1 MLTFVV
7 VVVAVFY
14 FVLLLLLLLLLLL
27 FVCFFSYLWCTHAL
41 WVKRMGCP
49 GSVSIVS

>member
-14 FVLLLLLLLLLLL
+14 FVFFLLLLLLLL

-49 GSVSIVS
+49 GSFSIVS

>member
-14 FVLLLLLLLLLLL
+14 FVFFFVAVVVFFL
-27 FVCFFSYLWCTHAL
+27 FVSFPTFGVRTHAH

-49 GSVSIVS
+49 GSFSIVS

>member
-14 FVLLLLLLLLLLL
+14 FVCLFFFLLLSL
-27 FVCFFSYLWCTHAL
+27 FVCFFSYLWCTHAH

-49 GSVSIVS
+49 GSFSIVS

>member
-1 MLTFVV
+1 MLTFV

-14 FVLLLLLLLLLLL
+14 FVFFWLLLLLLL

-49 GSVSIVS
+49 GSFSIVS